1 MNKRL
6 TQALIDDYDVATGRR
21 LAVTPA
27 SPTFARAFLSRV
39 FGVVLLA
46 ILATALIKCTA

>member
-1 MNKRL
+1 MRKRL
-6 TQALIDDYDVATGRR
+6 TQALIDDYCIATGERP
-21 LAVTPA
+21 AVAPA
-27 SPTFARAFLSRV
+27 SPTFAQAFLSRA

>member
-1 MNKRL
+1 MKNRF
-6 TQALIDDYDVATGRR
+6 TQALIDDYCIATGERPA
-21 LAVTPA
+21 AVPA
-27 SPTFARAFLSRV
+27 SPTFAQAFLSRA